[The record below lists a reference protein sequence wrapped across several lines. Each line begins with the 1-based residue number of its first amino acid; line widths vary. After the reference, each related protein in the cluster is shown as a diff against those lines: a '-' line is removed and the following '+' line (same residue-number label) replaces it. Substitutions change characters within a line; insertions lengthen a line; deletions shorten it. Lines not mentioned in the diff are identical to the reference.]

1 MKKSKPT
8 NPFMVTGYHS
18 LAYFC
23 DRREETERIVSAL
36 FNGRNL
42 TMISPRRMGKTGL
55 IQHVFEVDSAK
66 ETFKGFYIDLY
77 PTKTLR
83 DLTVKLGRAVL
94 GSLDSVP
101 AKVLNQTLAMFKSL
115 RPVLSFDPTNGIP
128 QIEVTLADDNQPK
141 ESLDEIFEYL
151 SRHVEQCVIAI
162 DEFQQVLSYPEQ
174 NVEALFRS
182 YSQQFSN
189 VRFIFSGSQRHV
201 MEGMFRS
208 PARPFYQSTEL
219 MFLDRISMAEYVTFA
234 VEKFAEAEKE
244 VTPELVERLYKMV
257 SGHTWYVQYLL
268 NRLFSLPIASYTLQ
282 DVDAMVNQVLKEN
295 EPFYEG
301 YTKLITNRQWNLM
314 EAIAQEGEVQ
324 KPNSQEFL
332 SKYNLGAAS
341 TVQSALSALVEK
353 ELVLEEGGV
362 YSIYDRFLGMW
373 LRTWGK
379 D

>member
-1 MKKSKPT
+1 MRKSKPS
-8 NPFMVTGYHS
+8 NPFLVTGYHS
-18 LAYFC
+18 PAYFC
-23 DRREETERIVSAL
+23 NRKAESERIINAL
-36 FNGRNL
+36 SNGRNL
-42 TMISPRRMGKTGL
+42 TLISPRRMGKTGL
-55 IQHVFEVDSAK
+55 IQHVFETGTSK
-66 ETFKGFYIDLY
+66 TFFKGYYIDLY

-83 DLTVKLGRAVL
+83 DLTVKLGQAVL
-94 GSLDSVP
+94 GTLDSVP
-101 AKVLNQTLAMFKSL
+101 AKVLNQTLGMFKNL
-115 RPVLSFDPTNGIP
+115 RPLLSFDPITGTP
-128 QIEVTLADDNQPK
+128 QIEVTLADDERPK
-141 ESLDEIFEYL
+141 ESLDEIFDYIGG
-151 SRHVEQCVIAI
+151 HTEQCVIAI

-182 YSQQFSN
+182 YSQQLSN

-201 MEGMFRS
+201 MEGMFRN

-219 MFLDRISMAEYVTFA
+219 MFLDRIPSNEYVKFA
-234 VEKFAEAEKE
+234 VEKFAKAKK
-244 VTPELVERLYKMV
+244 VVSSELVERLYKMV

-268 NRLFSLPIASYTLQ
+268 NRLYSLPVTSYNLQ
-282 DVDAMVNQVLKEN
+282 DADAMVNQVLKEN

-301 YTKLITNRQWNLM
+301 YTKLITARQWNLM

-341 TVQSALSALVEK
+341 TVQSALVALVEK

-379 D
+379 N